1 MLKIFVGKTT
11 AAGGASQKAMG
22 NKPKDA
28 QELQWES
35 MSMDELLSLALTQTM
50 FGLPVDG
57 RGQGGK
63 ETYVLTGAINSD
75 RQEEFLDIAEAL
87 AESPN
92 TFIFEEEKLLK
103 GPTTALEKAGAEI
116 VVEKRPAAAAARGFD
131 PFGLTFAFAARDRKK
146 LWLGLMQAFKA
157 GEKAEA
163 VAGLLNW
170 KVRQELERVG
180 SSKTGVAGQKRE
192 ELINLSRQLV
202 YMYHDSHRGM
212 GDLELLLER
221 FALRL

>member
-1 MLKIFVGKTT
+1 MLKIFVGK
-11 AAGGASQKAMG
+11 SK
-22 NKPKDA
+22 KPKDA
-28 QELQWES
+28 QELKWENLSTEDLLGLAATTS
-35 MSMDELLSLALTQTM
+35 M
-50 FGLPVDG
+50 F
-57 RGQGGK
+57 GGK
-63 ETYVLTGAINSD
+63 ETYVLVGAINSD
-75 RQEEFLDIAEAL
+75 RQEEFLDLAIAL

-103 GPTTALEKAGAEI
+103 DSTVALEKAGAEI
-116 VVEKRPAAAAARGFD
+116 VIEKRPSGTRLPAGRQGFD

-170 KVRQELERVG
+170 KLRQELERA
-180 SSKTGVAGQKRE
+180 TGAKRE
-192 ELINLSRQLV
+192 QLIILSRQLV
-202 YMYHDSHRGM
+202 FMYHDSHRGA

>member
-1 MLKIFVGKTT
+1 MILILVGST
-11 AAGGASQKAMG
+11 AQKVFSEKSSAAPRLFH
-22 NKPKDA
+22 KKLSAPF
-28 QELQWES
+28 QELKWENLS
-35 MSMDELLSLALTQTM
+35 IEDLLGLAATQNM
-50 FGLPVDG
+50 FD
-57 RGQGGK
+57 GK
-63 ETYVLTGAINSD
+63 ETYVLVGAINSD
-75 RQEEFLDIAEAL
+75 RQEEFLDIAKEL

-103 GPTTALEKAGAEI
+103 GPTVALEKAGAEI
-116 VVEKRPAAAAARGFD
+116 VLEKRPAAAAARGFD

-170 KVRQELERVG
+170 KVRQELERASG
-180 SSKTGVAGQKRE
+180 SKRE

-202 YMYHDSHRGM
+202 YMYHDSHRGA

>member
-1 MLKIFVGKTT
+1 MIKVFVGK
-11 AAGGASQKAMG
+11 SK
-22 NKPKDA
+22 KPKDA
-28 QELQWES
+28 QEIKWETLGVE
-35 MSMDELLSLALTQTM
+35 DLLSLAASQSM
-50 FGLPVDG
+50 FGGV
-57 RGQGGK
+57 
-63 ETYVLTGAINSD
+63 ETYVLAGAINSD
-75 RQEEFLDIAEAL
+75 RQEEFLDLAGAL

-92 TFIFEEEKLLK
+92 TFIFEEENLLK

-116 VVEKRPAAAAARGFD
+116 VVEKRPAAAARGFD

-170 KVRQELERVG
+170 KLRQELERA
-180 SSKTGVAGQKRE
+180 TGAKRE
-192 ELINLSRQLV
+192 QLINLSRQLV
-202 YMYHDSHRGM
+202 YMYHDSHRGA

>member
-1 MLKIFVGKTT
+1 MLKIFVGK
-11 AAGGASQKAMG
+11 SK
-22 NKPKDA
+22 KPKNA
-28 QELQWES
+28 QDIKWEFLGVE
-35 MSMDELLSLALTQTM
+35 ELLSLAASQSM
-50 FGLPVDG
+50 FGG
-57 RGQGGK
+57 T
-63 ETYVLTGAINSD
+63 ETYVLSGAINSD
-75 RQEEFLDIAEAL
+75 RQEEFLDLAEAL
-87 AESPN
+87 VESPN

-116 VVEKRPAAAAARGFD
+116 VVDKTLPAGRQGPAAAARGFD

-170 KVRQELERVG
+170 KLRQELERA
-180 SSKTGVAGQKRE
+180 TGAKRE
-192 ELINLSRQLV
+192 QLINLSRQLV
-202 YMYHDSHRGM
+202 YMYHDSHRGA

>member
-1 MLKIFVGKTT
+1 MIFVLVGVT
-11 AAGGASQKAMG
+11 AQKHFVKKSSGSPQTVFKNVSAPFQDV
-22 NKPKDA
+22 K
-28 QELQWES
+28 WEHLS
-35 MSMDELLSLALTQTM
+35 VEDLLGLAATQNM
-50 FGLPVDG
+50 FGG
-57 RGQGGK
+57 NQ
-63 ETYVLTGAINSD
+63 TYVLTGAINSE
-75 RQEEFLDIAEAL
+75 RQDEFLDIAEVL

-103 GPTTALEKAGAEI
+103 APTTALEKAGAEI
-116 VVEKRPAAAAARGFD
+116 VIEKKPAVAAARGFD

-146 LWLGLMQAFKA
+146 LWLGLMQAFKS

-170 KVRQELERVG
+170 KIRQELERASG
-180 SSKTGVAGQKRE
+180 TKRE
-192 ELINLSRQLV
+192 ELATLSRQLV
-202 YMYHDSHRGM
+202 YMYHDSHRGA

>member
-1 MLKIFVGKTT
+1 MLKIFVGK
-11 AAGGASQKAMG
+11 SK
-22 NKPKDA
+22 KPKDA
-28 QELQWES
+28 QELKWDSLGAE
-35 MSMDELLSLALTQTM
+35 ELLSLAASQTM
-50 FGLPVDG
+50 F
-57 RGQGGK
+57 GGK
-63 ETYVLTGAINSD
+63 ETYVLVGAINSD
-75 RQEEFLDIAEAL
+75 RQDEFLDIAKEL

-116 VVEKRPAAAAARGFD
+116 VIEKKPVAAAARGFD

-170 KVRQELERVG
+170 KLRQELERA
-180 SSKTGVAGQKRE
+180 TGEKRE
-192 ELINLSRQLV
+192 QLINLSRQLV
-202 YMYHDSHRGM
+202 FMYHDSHRGA

>member
-1 MLKIFVGKTT
+1 MIYVLVGVTAQKHFVKKSSGSPQTVFKNVSAPFNDLK
-11 AAGGASQKAMG
+11 
-22 NKPKDA
+22 
-28 QELQWES
+28 WENLS
-35 MSMDELLSLALTQTM
+35 TEELLGFASTTSMFDENQTY
-50 FGLPVDG
+50 LLV
-57 RGQGGK
+57 
-63 ETYVLTGAINSD
+63 GAINSD
-75 RQEEFLDIAEAL
+75 RQEEFLDLAETL

-103 GPTTALEKAGAEI
+103 GPTTVLEKSGAEI
-116 VVEKRPAAAAARGFD
+116 VIEKRPAAAAARGFD

-170 KVRQELERVG
+170 KLRQELERA
-180 SSKTGVAGQKRE
+180 TGTKRE
-192 ELINLSRQLV
+192 QLINLSRQLV
-202 YMYHDSHRGM
+202 YMYHDSHRGA